1 MNWKIQNVAMMV
13 LVQQEDKED
22 GMNKV
27 IFLARL
33 GNDPEIRYEQASG
46 NAIASFSIA
55 VNRRF
60 KRDNEPDADWF
71 NCVAFGKTAEF
82 CEKYLH
88 KGNKVLIEGEVQND
102 NYEKDG
108 VKHYGTKIVI
118 NQIEFAESKGSQSN
132 STYNTEPETNTP
144 ADDGFM
150 NIPDGIDEEL
160 PFN

>member
-1 MNWKIQNVAMMV
+1 MV
-13 LVQQEDKED
+13 SVQQEDKED

-33 GNDPEIRYEQASG
+33 GKDPEIRYAQASG

-82 CEKYLH
+82 CEKYLR
-88 KGNKVLIEGEVQND
+88 KGSKVLIEGEVQND

-118 NQIEFAESKGSQSN
+118 NQIEFAESKSSQTN
-132 STYNTEPETNTP
+132 NDTAEPEENAP
-144 ADDGFM
+144 ADNEFV
-150 NIPDGIDEEL
+150 NVPDTDMDEL

>member
-1 MNWKIQNVAMMV
+1 MSNLN
-13 LVQQEDKED
+13 L
-22 GMNKV
+22 NKV
-27 IFLARL
+27 VLCGRL
-33 GNDPEIRYEQASG
+33 TADPELKQTQNG
-46 NAIASFSIA
+46 IAVVSFTIA

-88 KGNKVLIEGEVQND
+88 KGSKVLIEGEVQND

-132 STYNTEPETNTP
+132 STDNSEPEANAP
-144 ADDGFM
+144 VDDGFM

-160 PFN
+160 PFA

>member
-33 GNDPEIRYEQASG
+33 GKDPEIRYAQASG

-88 KGNKVLIEGEVQND
+88 KGSKVLIEGEVQND

-118 NQIEFAESKGSQSN
+118 NKIEFAESKGSQSN
-132 STYNTEPETNTP
+132 SADNTEPETNAP

-150 NIPDGIDEEL
+150 NIPDGVDEEL
-160 PFN
+160 PFA

>member
-1 MNWKIQNVAMMV
+1 MSWKIQSEAMMV
-13 LVQQEDKED
+13 SVQQEDKED

-33 GNDPEIRYEQASG
+33 GKDPEIRYAQASG

-82 CEKYLH
+82 CEKYLR
-88 KGNKVLIEGEVQND
+88 KGSKVLIEGEVQND

-118 NQIEFAESKGSQSN
+118 NQIEFAESKSSQTN
-132 STYNTEPETNTP
+132 NDTAEPEENAP
-144 ADDGFM
+144 ADNEFV
-150 NIPDGIDEEL
+150 NVPDTDMDEL